1 MVKYNKLLEEKTNE
15 NNRQYTY
22 INYKKLKRII
32 NETYINLRITKSSL
46 ININPNKT
54 LCSNFLSFFTI
65 KRLNDGEYSSKISDL
80 NDFIGKNNLIKEFF
94 IELNKEI
101 NSLYKFYSREEI
113 SISND
118 LNQLF
123 ITKKYDINTESLATI
138 DDDSKKLYS
147 IALRIK
153 LLYECLII
161 NFEAIRKICKKFDKK
176 LKTFLNNNSFC
187 IYYLKSLIDYH
198 NSDLAYL
205 LKMQIIEQGLI
216 VIQNRIGFITFRKNN
231 LLNDPQKKNKLANV
245 EYNIELTADDLIK
258 EIDDH
263 LEQSNDIVEG
273 MITNEKYTISN
284 LNIGLII
291 NYDGEIKNIN
301 DINNN
306 NDNERISIMKDE
318 YAIDYDNE
326 HINALLKKEESLSI
340 LRMFINKDVYQNII
354 NNFFYYLN
362 DLNYHNI
369 VLLFFH
375 LFFNYFLLGVSYIQ
389 LLFVLLFN
397 EEEKKI
403 EYYGLFIGVIFL
415 TQLLTN
421 KIISNHKLSSIKF
434 KFWIFISTIIVIL
447 SQISYLYLIKKIER
461 KKIKSFYFLIWSILF
476 CIMNGAS
483 TATVLS
489 NKYLLSCIPKNTL
502 LMMSKNLHFFRR
514 IFLYCGVVFFYLF
527 NKYVCF
533 SIIIIFSIISIL
545 FLFLFTEKNSDSFY
559 KYKKNFNELLDK
571 LRIFNNSGAIIDRT
585 QSIHFHDDIIYEDRP
600 VRESVVME
608 NLREDQKLQLEKANR
623 EFNELNEKSNF
634 NVSNIVPEKT
644 KLVIKDLTNKTKK
657 IRIIFLF
664 SFKFLSIFYKQTIF
678 IITLM
683 NYIKNAKIHNAIN
696 NRNIQNTYLFKIN
709 FYDILVIISSPLGY
723 LLYKAF
729 NRNNEIHSV
738 FRFYFI
744 INSVLLF
751 IFTFQYDSNY
761 LLLFFM
767 IYTTFNYVMD
777 NKINYFFA
785 VNYRNEKAFF
795 GTTVNKIIYLA
806 YYLGKIIGSACF
818 YFFINNEFYFLA
830 SGTFIYFAASFYDRI
845 IKLPK
850 IIILGRAY
858 SKEINL

>member
-375 LFFNYFLLGVSYIQ
+375 LFFNYFLLGVSYI
-389 LLFVLLFN
+389 
-397 EEEKKI
+397 
-403 EYYGLFIGVIFL
+403 
-415 TQLLTN
+415 
-421 KIISNHKLSSIKF
+421 
-434 KFWIFISTIIVIL
+434 
-447 SQISYLYLIKKIER
+447 
-461 KKIKSFYFLIWSILF
+461 
-476 CIMNGAS
+476 
-483 TATVLS
+483 
-489 NKYLLSCIPKNTL
+489 
-502 LMMSKNLHFFRR
+502 
-514 IFLYCGVVFFYLF
+514 
-527 NKYVCF
+527 
-533 SIIIIFSIISIL
+533 
-545 FLFLFTEKNSDSFY
+545 
-559 KYKKNFNELLDK
+559 
-571 LRIFNNSGAIIDRT
+571 
-585 QSIHFHDDIIYEDRP
+585 
-600 VRESVVME
+600 
-608 NLREDQKLQLEKANR
+608 
-623 EFNELNEKSNF
+623 
-634 NVSNIVPEKT
+634 
-644 KLVIKDLTNKTKK
+644 
-657 IRIIFLF
+657 
-664 SFKFLSIFYKQTIF
+664 
-678 IITLM
+678 
-683 NYIKNAKIHNAIN
+683 
-696 NRNIQNTYLFKIN
+696 
-709 FYDILVIISSPLGY
+709 
-723 LLYKAF
+723 
-729 NRNNEIHSV
+729 
-738 FRFYFI
+738 
-744 INSVLLF
+744 
-751 IFTFQYDSNY
+751 
-761 LLLFFM
+761 
-767 IYTTFNYVMD
+767 
-777 NKINYFFA
+777 
-785 VNYRNEKAFF
+785 
-795 GTTVNKIIYLA
+795 
-806 YYLGKIIGSACF
+806 
-818 YFFINNEFYFLA
+818 
-830 SGTFIYFAASFYDRI
+830 
-845 IKLPK
+845 
-850 IIILGRAY
+850 
-858 SKEINL
+858 